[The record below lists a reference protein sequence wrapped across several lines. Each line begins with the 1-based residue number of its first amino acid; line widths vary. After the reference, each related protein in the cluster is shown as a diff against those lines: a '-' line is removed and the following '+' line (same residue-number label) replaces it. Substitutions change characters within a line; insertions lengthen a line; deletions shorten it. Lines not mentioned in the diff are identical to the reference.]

1 MKTQFYTRP
10 ATLSERVKGAIW
22 RFKFRLLR
30 SMAEGWEWALA
41 EETDG
46 RVKRVTTEVKYE

>member
-10 ATLSERVKGAIW
+10 TTLSERVKGAFW

-30 SMAEGWEWALA
+30 SMADGWDWALA

-46 RVKRVTTEVKYE
+46 RVKRVTTEVRYE